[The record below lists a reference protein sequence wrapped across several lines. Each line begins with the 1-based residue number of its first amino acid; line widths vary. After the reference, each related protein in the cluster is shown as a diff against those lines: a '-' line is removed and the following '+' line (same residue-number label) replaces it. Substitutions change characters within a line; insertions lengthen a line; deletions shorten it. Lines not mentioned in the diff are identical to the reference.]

1 MRYEDI
7 GRHAPGFSEYT
18 ELRVQE
24 NRTMRISLLNGDVV
38 GNSRGA
44 QAGLSARAF
53 KDGVW
58 GFASSPLTGVS
69 DVDGGSI
76 RAAVDRAAA
85 NARFLGARESAG
97 AIARGPLPSRPG
109 ATSIDFST
117 KKPRKTQKE
126 LIEFIRAIDAYCV
139 KFYPG
144 LSSRSVSLSCLDMEK
159 TLLTA
164 DGADAWSMIPRS
176 ILMVSLTVDADGEP
190 VDLYEVYGGRG
201 QFEDVFDDPADL
213 FPNIDV
219 LADNLARKSKGVYA
233 RPGTHD
239 VVLDSDLA
247 GILAHEA
254 IGHTVEADG
263 VLGGSVAADALGK
276 QVASP
281 LVTLVDFAN
290 AALGETC
297 PVPVYTDDEGVDARD
312 AVLIDKGVLR
322 GYMHNKE
329 SAAHFGVEPTGN
341 ARAYG
346 FYDEPLIRMR
356 NTAILPGGS
365 KLQDMIAGVDDGYYF
380 LRSSNGQADSTSE
393 FMFGI
398 VMGFE
403 IKGGKIGEA
412 LRDTTISGVAFDMLK
427 TVTAVSDDMS
437 WSCGGMCGKKQ
448 SIPVGMG
455 GPAVRCRVNVGGR
468 A

>member
-7 GRHAPGFSEYT
+7 GRHASRFKEYV

-24 NRTMRISLLNGDVV
+24 NRSIGISLLNGDVV
-38 GNSRGA
+38 GNARGA
-44 QAGLSARAF
+44 QTGLSARAF
-53 KDGVW
+53 KNGVW
-58 GFASSPLTGVS
+58 GFASSPEL
-69 DVDGGSI
+69 DDGSV
-76 RAAVDRAAA
+76 RAAVDRAIE

-97 AIARGPLPSRPG
+97 ALTMGPLPSRPG
-109 ATSIDFST
+109 RGDYGLGTA
-117 KKPRKTQKE
+117 KPRRSQKE
-126 LIEFIRAIDAYCV
+126 LIEFVRAIDAYCQ
-139 KFYPG
+139 KYYPG
-144 LSSRSVSLSCLDMEK
+144 LSSRSISLSCLDMEK
-159 TLLTA
+159 TVLTA
-164 DGADAWSMIPRS
+164 DGAEAYSMTPRT
-176 ILMVSLTVDADGEP
+176 IIAVSLTVEEGGEP
-190 VDLYEVYGGRG
+190 IDLYEVYGGRG
-201 QFEDVFDDPADL
+201 QFEDVFDDPRDL
-213 FPNIDV
+213 FPNVDA

-233 RPGTHD
+233 RPGVSD

-263 VLGGSVAADALGK
+263 VLGGSVAADAMGRR
-276 QVASP
+276 VASP

-290 AALGETC
+290 TALGETC
-297 PVPVYTDDEGVDARD
+297 PVPIWVDDEGVEARD
-312 AVLIDKGVLR
+312 AVLIEDGVLR
-322 GYMHNKE
+322 SYMHNKE
-329 SAAHFGVEPTGN
+329 SAAHFGAEPTGN

-356 NTAILPGGS
+356 NTAILPGES
-365 KLQDMIAGVDDGYYF
+365 KLQDMIASVDDGYYF
-380 LRSSNGQADSTSE
+380 MRSSNGQADSTSE
-393 FMFGI
+393 FMFGV

-403 IKGGKIGEA
+403 IKGGKLGDA
-412 LRDTTISGVAFDMLK
+412 VRDTTISGVAFDMLK

>member
-1 MRYEDI
+1 MRYENI
-7 GRHAPGFSEYT
+7 GRHAPLFDEYA

-24 NRTMRISLLNGDVV
+24 NRSMRISLLNGDVV

-44 QAGLSARAF
+44 QAGVSSRAF

-58 GFASSPLTGVS
+58 GFASSPEL
-69 DVDGGSI
+69 DDRSI
-76 RAAVDRAAA
+76 RAAITRAVA
-85 NARFLGARESAG
+85 NARFLGAKESAG
-97 AIARGPLPSRPG
+97 ALTKGPLPSRPG
-109 ATSIDFST
+109 HAVMDLGT

-126 LIEFIRAIDAYCV
+126 LIEFIRAIDAYCL
-139 KFYPG
+139 KYYPG
-144 LSSRSVSLSCLDMEK
+144 LSSRSVSLSTLDMEK

-164 DGADAWSMIPRS
+164 DGAESWSLIPRS
-176 ILMVSLTVDADGEP
+176 ILAVSLTVDADGEP

-201 QFEDVFDDPADL
+201 QFEDVFDDPSDL

-233 RPGTHD
+233 KPGTHD

-263 VLGGSVAADALGK
+263 VMGGSVASEYLDK
-276 QVASP
+276 QAASP
-281 LVTLVDFAN
+281 LVTLVDFAHT
-290 AALGETC
+290 ALGETC
-297 PVPVYTDDEGVDARD
+297 PVPVWTDDEGVEARD

-322 GYMHNKE
+322 SYMHNKE
-329 SAAHFGVEPTGN
+329 SAAHFGVAPTGN

-356 NTAILPGGS
+356 NTAILPGTS
-365 KLQDMIAGVDDGYYF
+365 KLQDMISGVDDGYYF
-380 LRSSNGQADSTSE
+380 MRSSNGQADSTSE
-393 FMFGI
+393 FMFGV

>member
-1 MRYEDI
+1 MRYEGI
-7 GRHAPGFSEYT
+7 ARHASRFDEYA

-38 GNSRGA
+38 GNARGA
-44 QAGLSARAF
+44 QSGVSARAF
-53 KDGVW
+53 KNGVW
-58 GFASSPLTGVS
+58 GFASSPELG
-69 DVDGGSI
+69 DGSI
-76 RAAVDRAAA
+76 QAAVDRAVS
-85 NARFLGARESAG
+85 NARFLGAKESAG
-97 AIARGPLPSRPG
+97 ALTQGPLPSRPG
-109 ATSIDFST
+109 RSVMDLGT
-117 KKPRKTQKE
+117 KKPRRSQKD
-126 LIEFIRAIDAYCV
+126 LIDFIRAIDAYCQ
-139 KFYPG
+139 KYFPG

-164 DGADAWSMIPRS
+164 DGADAYSLVPRS

-201 QFEDVFDDPADL
+201 HFEDVFDDPSDL

-233 RPGTHD
+233 KPGTRD

-263 VLGGSVAADALGK
+263 VLGGSVAADFMGEV
-276 QVASP
+276 VASP

-290 AALGETC
+290 TALGETC
-297 PVPVYTDDEGVDARD
+297 PVPLWTDDEGIDARD
-312 AVLIDKGVLR
+312 AVLIDRGVLR
-322 GYMHNKE
+322 SYMHNKE
-329 SAAHFGVEPTGN
+329 SAAHFGVDPTGN

-356 NTAILPGGS
+356 NTAILPGSS
-365 KLQDMIAGVDDGYYF
+365 KLADMIASVDDGYYL

-393 FMFGI
+393 FMFGV

-403 IKGGKIGEA
+403 IKGGKLGEA
-412 LRDTTISGVAFDMLK
+412 IRDATISGVAFDMLK
-427 TVTAVSDDMS
+427 TVTAISDDMS

>member
-1 MRYEDI
+1 MRYEGI
-7 GRHAPGFSEYT
+7 GRFSSGFSEYT

-24 NRTMRISLLNGDVV
+24 NRSLRISLLNGDVV
-38 GNSRGA
+38 GNSRSA
-44 QAGLSARAF
+44 QAGISARVF

-58 GFASSPLTGVS
+58 GFASSPLTGVARM
-69 DVDGGSI
+69 DDDQI
-76 RAAVDRAAA
+76 RASVGRAAG
-85 NARFLGARESAG
+85 NARFLGARESAS
-97 AIARGPLPSRPG
+97 ALTLGPLPSRPG
-109 ATSIDFST
+109 KTSIDFGT
-117 KKPRKTQKE
+117 QKPRKSQKE
-126 LIEFIRAIDAYCV
+126 LIEFTRALDAYCA

-144 LSSRSVSLSCLDMEK
+144 LSSRSISLSCLDMEK
-159 TLLTA
+159 TLLTS
-164 DGADAWSMIPRS
+164 DGAEAWSLIPRT
-176 ILMVSLTVDADGEP
+176 ILMISLTVDADGQP

-201 QFEDVFDDPADL
+201 HVEDVFDDPSDL
-213 FPNIDV
+213 FSNIDV
-219 LADNLARKSKGVYA
+219 LADNLARKSSGVYA
-233 RPGTHD
+233 KPGTHD

-263 VLGGSVAADALGK
+263 VLGGSVAADAMNRE
-276 QVASP
+276 VASP
-281 LVTLVDFAN
+281 LVTLVDFASS
-290 AALGETC
+290 AFGETC
-297 PVPVYTDDEGVDARD
+297 PVPVYTDDEGVEARD
-312 AVLIDKGVLR
+312 AVLIDRGFLR

-356 NTAILPGGS
+356 NTAILPGSS
-365 KLQDMIAGVDDGYYF
+365 KLKDMISGIDDGYYF

-393 FMFGI
+393 FMFGVI
-398 VMGFE
+398 MGFE
-403 IKGGKIGEA
+403 IKGGKLGDA

-427 TVTAVSDDMS
+427 TVNAVSDEMS

-468 A
+468 N

>member
-1 MRYEDI
+1 MKYDGI
-7 GRHAPGFSEYT
+7 GRHAALFNEYA

-24 NRTMRISLLNGDVV
+24 NKTMRISLLNGDVV
-38 GNSRGA
+38 GNSRGV
-44 QAGLSARAF
+44 QAGVSARAF

-58 GFASSPLTGVS
+58 GFASSPEAA
-69 DVDGGSI
+69 DASI
-76 RAAVDRAAA
+76 RATVERAVG
-85 NARFLGARESAG
+85 NARFLASKRAASDVLVN
-97 AIARGPLPSRPG
+97 GPLPSRPG
-109 ATSIDFST
+109 RTDMNLATT
-117 KKPRKTQKE
+117 KPRLDQKS
-126 LIEFIRAIDAYCV
+126 LIEFIRTIDAYCA
-139 KFYPG
+139 KYYPG

-164 DGADAWSMIPRS
+164 DGADAYSLVPRTILAVSM
-176 ILMVSLTVDADGEP
+176 TVDADGEP

-201 QFEDVFDDPADL
+201 QFEDVFDDPSLL
-213 FPNIDV
+213 FPNIDA

-233 RPGTHD
+233 KPGTHD

-263 VLGGSVAADALGK
+263 VLGGSVAADAMDRV
-276 QVASP
+276 VASP

-290 AALGETC
+290 TALGQPC
-297 PVPVYTDDEGVDARD
+297 PVPLWTDDEGTEARD
-312 AVLIDKGVLR
+312 AVLIERGVLR
-322 GYMHNKE
+322 SYMHNKE
-329 SAAHFGVEPTGN
+329 SAAHFGVAPTGN

-356 NTAILPGGS
+356 NTAILPGS
-365 KLQDMIAGVDDGYYF
+365 SRLADMLAGVDDGYYL
-380 LRSSNGQADSTSE
+380 LRSSNGQADATSE
-393 FMFGI
+393 FMFGV

-403 IKGGKIGEA
+403 IKGGKIGDA

-427 TVTAVSDDMS
+427 TVTAVSGDMS

-455 GPAVRCRVNVGGR
+455 GPAISCRVNVGGR

>member
-1 MRYEDI
+1 MRYE
-7 GRHAPGFSEYT
+7 GLARYAAGLGEYA
-18 ELRVQE
+18 ELRAQE
-24 NRTMRISLLNGDVV
+24 NSTTRISLLNGDIV
-38 GNSRGA
+38 GNARGA
-44 QAGLSARAF
+44 QAGFSVRAF

-58 GFASSPLTGVS
+58 GFASSPRLGAS
-69 DVDGGSI
+69 ELDDAAI
-76 RAAVDRAAA
+76 RDAGARAVA
-85 NARFLGARESAG
+85 NARFLASKESAG
-97 AIARGPLPSRPG
+97 ALARGPLPSRPG
-109 ATSIDFST
+109 RAVRDLGTEE
-117 KKPRKTQKE
+117 PRRSQKE
-126 LIEFIRAIDAYCV
+126 LIEYLRSVDAYLQ

-144 LSSRSVSLSCLDMEK
+144 LSSRSLSLSCLDMEK
-159 TLLTA
+159 TLATT
-164 DGADAWSMIPRS
+164 DGAEAYSLIPRS
-176 ILMVSLTVDADGEP
+176 ILMVSLTVDAEGEP

-201 QFEDVFDDPADL
+201 QFEDVFDDPSEL
-213 FPNIDV
+213 FPNLDV

-233 RPGTHD
+233 KPGVRD

-263 VLGGSVAADALGK
+263 VLGGSVAADAMGR

-281 LVTLVDFAN
+281 LVTLVDFAHE
-290 AALGETC
+290 ALGEPC
-297 PVPVYTDDEGVDARD
+297 PVPVWTDDEGVEARD
-312 AVLIDKGVLR
+312 AVIIDKGVLR
-322 GYMHNKE
+322 SYMHNKE

-346 FYDEPLIRMR
+346 FSDEPLIRMR
-356 NTAILPGGS
+356 NTAILPGES
-365 KLQDMIAGVDDGYYF
+365 RLDDMIASLDDGYYF

-403 IKGGKIGEA
+403 VKGGKVGEA

-427 TVTAVSDDMS
+427 TVSAVSGDMS

-455 GPAVRCRVNVGGR
+455 GPAVRCRLNVGGR

>member
-1 MRYEDI
+1 MRYEGI
-7 GRHAPGFSEYT
+7 GRHAALFKEYT
-18 ELRVQE
+18 EMRVQE

-44 QAGLSARAF
+44 QAGVSARSF

-58 GFASSPLTGVS
+58 GFASSPES
-69 DVDGGSI
+69 DDASI
-76 RAAVDRAAA
+76 GAVCGRAAA
-85 NARFLGARESAG
+85 NARFLASKRVASDTLTK
-97 AIARGPLPSRPG
+97 GPLPSRPG
-109 ATSIDFST
+109 RGDRNLGTQ
-117 KKPRKTQKE
+117 KPRLNQKD
-126 LIEFIRAIDAYCV
+126 LIEFVRAVDAYCIQH
-139 KFYPG
+139 YPG
-144 LSSRSVSLSCLDMEK
+144 LSSRSVSLSCLDMGK
-159 TLLTA
+159 TLVTS
-164 DGADAWSMIPRS
+164 DGAEAFSLIPRT
-176 ILMVSLTVDADGEP
+176 ILAVSLTVDADGEP

-201 QFEDVFDDPADL
+201 QFEDVFDDPSAL
-213 FPNIDV
+213 FPNIDA
-219 LADNLARKSKGVYA
+219 LADNLARKSKGIYA

-263 VLGGSVAADALGK
+263 VLGGSVAADAMGK
-276 QVASP
+276 AIASP
-281 LVTLVDFAN
+281 LVTLIDFAN
-290 AALGETC
+290 TALGQTC
-297 PVPVYTDDEGVDARD
+297 PVPLWTDDEGVDARD

-322 GYMHNKE
+322 SYMHNKE

-356 NTAILPGGS
+356 NTAILPGSS
-365 KLQDMIAGVDDGYYF
+365 KLADMLSSVDDGYYF
-380 LRSSNGQADSTSE
+380 LRSSNGQADATSE
-393 FMFGI
+393 FMFG
-398 VMGFE
+398 VVLGFE
-403 IKGGKIGEA
+403 IKGGKIGDA
-412 LRDTTISGVAFDMLK
+412 VRDTTISGVAFDMLK

-468 A
+468 E

>member
-1 MRYEDI
+1 MRYDNLR
-7 GRHAPGFSEYT
+7 RHAALFTDYA

-24 NRTMRISLLNGDVV
+24 NKTIRISLLNGDVV
-38 GNSRGA
+38 GNSRSA
-44 QAGLSARAF
+44 QAGLSARSF

-58 GFASSPLTGVS
+58 GFASTPEL
-69 DVDGGSI
+69 DDGSMRSVVT
-76 RAAVDRAAA
+76 RALD
-85 NARFLGARESAG
+85 NARFLASRDGTP
-97 AIARGPLPSRPG
+97 RGQLPSRPG
-109 ATSIDFST
+109 VSVNDLST
-117 KKPRKTQKE
+117 TKPRRSQKE
-126 LIEFIRAIDAYCV
+126 LIDFVRAIDGYCAAQ
-139 KFYPG
+139 FPG

-159 TLLTA
+159 TLVTA
-164 DGADAWSMIPRS
+164 DGADAYSLVPRS
-176 ILMVSLTVDADGEP
+176 ILAVSLTVDADGEP
-190 VDLYEVYGGRG
+190 VDLYEVYGGLG
-201 QFEDVFDDPADL
+201 QFEDVFADPPNL
-213 FPNIDV
+213 FPNLDM
-219 LADNLARKSKGVYA
+219 LADNLARKSKGVYT

-263 VLGGSVAADALGK
+263 VLGGSVAADAMNTV
-276 QVASP
+276 VASP

-290 AALGETC
+290 TALGRTC
-297 PVPVYTDDEGVDARD
+297 PVPLWTDDEGVAARD

-322 GYMHNKE
+322 SYMHNKD
-329 SAAHFGVEPTGN
+329 SARHFGVEPTGN

-356 NTAILPGGS
+356 NTAILPGTS
-365 KLQDMIAGVDDGYYF
+365 KLSDMLSSIDDGYYF

-393 FMFGI
+393 FMFGV

-403 IKGGKIGEA
+403 VKGGKIGDA
-412 LRDTTISGVAFDMLK
+412 IRDTTISGVAFDMLK

-448 SIPVGMG
+448 MIPVGMG
-455 GPAVRCRVNVGGR
+455 GPAIRCRLNVGGR

>member
-1 MRYEDI
+1 MRYEGI
-7 GRHAPGFSEYT
+7 GRHAPRFKEYA

-24 NRTMRISLLNGDVV
+24 NRTLRISLLNGDVV
-38 GNSRGA
+38 GNARGA
-44 QAGLSARAF
+44 QSGASARAF
-53 KDGVW
+53 KNGVW
-58 GFASSPLTGVS
+58 GFASSPEL
-69 DVDGGSI
+69 DDGAI
-76 RAAVDRAAA
+76 QAAVDRAVA

-97 AIARGPLPSRPG
+97 AIAKGGLPSRPG
-109 ATSIDFST
+109 RTDKNLGT
-117 KKPRKTQKE
+117 DKPRKSQKE
-126 LIEFIRAIDAYCV
+126 LIEFIRAVDGYCQTR
-139 KFYPG
+139 YPG

-164 DGADAWSMIPRS
+164 DGAEAYSMVPRS

-201 QFEDVFDDPADL
+201 QFEDVFNDPSEL

-233 RPGTHD
+233 KPGTHD

-263 VLGGSVAADALGK
+263 VLGGSVAADAMGK
-276 QVASP
+276 AVASP
-281 LVTLVDFAN
+281 LVTLVDFAHT
-290 AALGETC
+290 ALGQTC
-297 PVPVYTDDEGVDARD
+297 PVPLWTDDEGVDARD
-312 AVLIDKGVLR
+312 AVLIDRGVLR
-322 GYMHNKE
+322 SYMHNKE

-356 NTAILPGGS
+356 NTAILPGTS
-365 KLQDMIAGVDDGYYF
+365 KLKDMIAGVDDGYYF

-393 FMFGI
+393 FMFGV

-455 GPAVRCRVNVGGR
+455 GPAVSCRVNVGGR
-468 A
+468 E

>member
-1 MRYEDI
+1 MKYDGI
-7 GRHAPGFSEYT
+7 GRHAALFNEYA

-24 NRTMRISLLNGDVV
+24 NRTLRISLLNGDVV

-44 QAGLSARAF
+44 QGGISARAF

-58 GFASSPLTGVS
+58 GFASSPEIA
-69 DVDGGSI
+69 DGSI
-76 RAAVDRAAA
+76 RTTVERAVG
-85 NARFLGARESAG
+85 NARFLASKRAASDVLVS
-97 AIARGPLPSRPG
+97 GPLPSRPG
-109 ATSIDFST
+109 RADMNLATA
-117 KKPRKTQKE
+117 KPRLDQKS
-126 LIEFIRAIDAYCV
+126 LIEFIRALDAYCATY
-139 KFYPG
+139 YPG

-159 TLLTA
+159 TLVTA
-164 DGADAWSMIPRS
+164 DGADAYSLVPRTIIAVSM
-176 ILMVSLTVDADGEP
+176 TVDADGEP

-201 QFEDVFDDPADL
+201 QFEDVFDDPALL

-233 RPGTHD
+233 KPGTHD

-263 VLGGSVAADALGK
+263 VLGGSVAADAMDK
-276 QVASP
+276 VVASP

-290 AALGETC
+290 TALGQPC
-297 PVPVYTDDEGVDARD
+297 PVPVWTDDEGTEAGD

-322 GYMHNKE
+322 SYMHNKE
-329 SAAHFGVEPTGN
+329 SAAHFGVAPTGN

-356 NTAILPGGS
+356 NTAILPGTS
-365 KLQDMIAGVDDGYYF
+365 KLDDMIAGVDDGYYL
-380 LRSSNGQADSTSE
+380 LRSSNGQADATSE

-403 IKGGKIGEA
+403 IKGGKLGDA

-427 TVTAVSDDMS
+427 TVSAVSADMS

-455 GPAVRCRVNVGGR
+455 GPAISCRVNMGGR

>member
-1 MRYEDI
+1 MKYNTI
-7 GRHAPGFSEYT
+7 AKHASGFKEYT
-18 ELRVQE
+18 ELRIQE
-24 NRTMRISLLNGDVV
+24 NRTLRISLLNGDVV
-38 GNSRGA
+38 GNARGA
-44 QAGLSARAF
+44 QSGASARAF
-53 KDGVW
+53 KNGVW
-58 GFASSPLTGVS
+58 GFASSPELADSSIGS
-69 DVDGGSI
+69 MVDK
-76 RAAVDRAAA
+76 AVA
-85 NARFLGARESAG
+85 NARFLGDRETAG
-97 AIARGPLPSRPG
+97 ALTHGPLPSRPG
-109 ATSIDFST
+109 RAHMDLGTT
-117 KKPRKTQKE
+117 KPRKSQKE
-126 LIEFIRAIDAYCV
+126 LIDFIRAIDSYCL
-139 KFYPG
+139 KHYPG

-164 DGADAWSMIPRS
+164 DGAEAYSLIPRS
-176 ILMVSLTVDADGEP
+176 ILMVSLTVDAEGVP
-190 VDLYEVYGGRG
+190 VDLYEVYGGLG
-201 QFEDVFDDPADL
+201 QFEDVFDDPRDL
-213 FPNIDV
+213 FANIDL

-233 RPGTHD
+233 RTGTHD

-263 VLGGSVAADALGK
+263 VLGGSVAADAMDK

-290 AALGETC
+290 TALGQTC
-297 PVPVYTDDEGVDARD
+297 PVPLWTDDEGVDARD

-322 GYMHNKE
+322 SYMHNKE

-356 NTAILPGGS
+356 NTAILPGSS
-365 KLQDMIAGVDDGYYF
+365 KLQDMISSVDNGYYF
-380 LRSSNGQADSTSE
+380 LRSSNGQADSSSE
-393 FMFGI
+393 FMFGV

-427 TVTAVSDDMS
+427 TITAVSDDMS
-437 WSCGGMCGKKQ
+437 WSCAGMCGKKQ

-455 GPAVRCRVNVGGR
+455 GPAVRCRINVGGR